1 MRREPRN
8 GQADAEVDTTSG
20 VSGVASGTLSIK
32 RGAAERVSEGRPR
45 PDERTVFDA
54 LGQFTSEEQADAFG
68 QGGTHS
74 SNDAGEREARSRWH
88 PASPPSARRGQ
99 GVSAADT
106 EHLDT
111 PVSSPP
117 TRPTVGTLEQALGL
131 YETAMFNSDLG
142 ALREG
147 TALVIEMLGGDPD
160 QKDAQLLK
168 ERFETLRKM
177 LEASPRADPHSA
189 PPRMTQP
196 RNWRVASHR
205 W

>member
-8 GQADAEVDTTSG
+8 GQADAKVDTTSG

-68 QGGTHS
+68 RGGTNS

-131 YETAMFNSDLG
+131 YEIAMFSSDLG

-160 QKDAQLLK
+160 Q
-168 ERFETLRKM
+168 
-177 LEASPRADPHSA
+177 
-189 PPRMTQP
+189 
-196 RNWRVASHR
+196 
-205 W
+205 